1 MRIENTV
8 LNCFTDIQAPKK
20 KPENPDEGVLRHFLE
35 DTVGILIYGSLAADF
50 PDIGITG
57 IRKLLKKYKE
67 SHCEP
72 CCGAGLRGRP
82 LRSRSTDRGGLSI
95 RRSIRKPPGNG
106 FPGAGR
112 Y

>member
-57 IRKLLKKYKE
+57 IRKLLKK
-67 SHCEP
+67 
-72 CCGAGLRGRP
+72 
-82 LRSRSTDRGGLSI
+82 LRSRSTDRGGS
-95 RRSIRKPPGNG
+95 RDHGATDYNAFGVRKRTFSAVSEYRG
-106 FPGAGR
+106 
-112 Y
+112 